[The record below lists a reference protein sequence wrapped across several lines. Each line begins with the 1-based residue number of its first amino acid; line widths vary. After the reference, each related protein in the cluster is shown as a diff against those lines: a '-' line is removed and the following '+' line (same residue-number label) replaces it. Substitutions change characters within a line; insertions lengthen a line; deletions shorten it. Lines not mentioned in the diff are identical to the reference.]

1 MNEAPKISPQ
11 PSPTPMP
18 PEQPATVVQSVQ
30 PQGSQKLS
38 TWSLI
43 LGIASIVLGLVVF
56 ISIPAAIVAIILG
69 IIVLNKHLPGK
80 SKALAGIITAGV
92 FLVILIP
99 LGVLTILTFNS
110 VTQQANDAVKL
121 STRQAAERKAA
132 AVVTKVDTLCYSYPV
147 PTNYE
152 YDTASKY
159 CTTAV
164 NIPKGDA
171 LTRITVKGNTG
182 TIGTLQD
189 VVTLFN
195 KTIQNGDPKAPGVVD
210 QESLI
215 IRDRPV
221 YYISYKDSYGL
232 LFGNYIFPDNS
243 AQHIDEN
250 GKTIVGYT
258 VAGYTYNSGLK
269 SLVRGVANSLDIK

>member
-1 MNEAPKISPQ
+1 MNEAPIVSPQ

-18 PEQPATVVQSVQ
+18 PEQLTPVVQSVQ

-38 TWSLI
+38 AWSLI
-43 LGIASIVLGLVVF
+43 LGIASIVLGVVVF
-56 ISIPAAIVAIILG
+56 ISIPAAIVAIVLG
-69 IIVLNKHLPGK
+69 IVVLHKHLPGK
-80 SKALAGIITAGV
+80 GKALAGIITAGA
-92 FLVILIP
+92 FLLILLP
-99 LGVLTILTFNS
+99 LAAIIL
-110 VTQQANDAVKL
+110 VTYNGINQKVEDAQKL
-121 STRQAAERKAA
+121 SMQQSANKKAA
-132 AVVTKVDTLCYSYPV
+132 TAVTKVDTLCYSYPV
-147 PTNYE
+147 PTGYE
-152 YDTASKY
+152 YDTTSKY

-182 TIGTLQD
+182 KIGSLQD

-210 QESLI
+210 QQSLT
-215 IRDRPV
+215 IRDRPA

-232 LFGNYIFPDNS
+232 LFGNYIFPDDS
-243 AQHIDEN
+243 ASHTDEN